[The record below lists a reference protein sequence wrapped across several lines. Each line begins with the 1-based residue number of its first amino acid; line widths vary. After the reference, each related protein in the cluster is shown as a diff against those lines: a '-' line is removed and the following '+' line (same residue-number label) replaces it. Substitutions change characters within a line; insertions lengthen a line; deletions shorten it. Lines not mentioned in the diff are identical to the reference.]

1 MILTFDWAKTGGE
14 WLQLEL
20 EFEFKLKIPLKS
32 NYFLSALG

>member
-14 WLQLEL
+14 RL
-20 EFEFKLKIPLKS
+20 EFKLKIPLKS